1 MARVT
6 DVFVEGSVENIIFYR
21 RMGKSCARIKRSHI
35 NQTEATKKRGINF
48 GVAAR
53 ACKGLRSGLRK
64 VMPCP
69 TDRSM
74 QSRFAG
80 SIAKWLG
87 VSNPDELPSSDKV
100 PYVSTFEF
108 TTGGAFHGR
117 FKPAVTV
124 TRPENNLVTVSI
136 EAFVPTF
143 QISAPAGT
151 VSITLI
157 VSVAGCLLKNG
168 DATDSDT
175 HRIEIP
181 YNNVEIPAQTLQ
193 FHIPIPAQSL
203 TVTAARLIYN
213 EIKNNQ
219 LYPIENERFMA
230 AGIINARFDSY

>member
-21 RMGKSCARIKRSHI
+21 RMGKSCSRIKRSHI
-35 NQTEATKKRGINF
+35 KQTEATKMRGTNF
-48 GVAAR
+48 GIAAR
-53 ACKGLRSGLRK
+53 ACKGLRSGLLE
-64 VMPCP
+64 VTPCP

-80 SIAKWLG
+80 AIAKWLG
-87 VSNPDELPSSDKV
+87 VSNPDELPSTDEV

-108 TTGGAFHGR
+108 IKEGAFHGR
-117 FKPAVTV
+117 FKASLSV
-124 TRPENNLVTVSI
+124 TRPQDNLVMVSI
-136 EAFVPTF
+136 DAFVPSL

-151 VSITLI
+151 VSVTL
-157 VSVAGCLLKNG
+157 VLSVAGCLLKSG
-168 DATDSDT
+168 LATGSET

-181 YNNVEIPAQTLQ
+181 YNNIEIPVQTLQ
-193 FHIPIPAQSL
+193 FHIPIPAQTL

-219 LYPIENERFMA
+219 LYPIENTRFMPA
-230 AGIINARFDSY
+230 EIINGRYEK

>member
-6 DVFVEGSVENIIFYR
+6 DVFVEGSVENIIFYH

-35 NQTEATKKRGINF
+35 NQTEATKMRGTNF

-53 ACKGLRSGLRK
+53 ACKGLRSGLLN
-64 VMPCP
+64 VMPFP

-87 VSNPDELPSSDKV
+87 VSNPDELPSTDEV
-100 PYVSTFEF
+100 PYVSTFQFIKE
-108 TTGGAFHGR
+108 GAFHGR
-117 FKPAVTV
+117 FKAPLSV
-124 TRPENNLVTVSI
+124 TRPQDNLVMVSI
-136 EAFVPTF
+136 DAFVPSL

-151 VSITLI
+151 VSVTLI

-168 DATDSDT
+168 YETGSDT

-181 YNNVEIPAQTLQ
+181 YNNIEIPAQALQ
-193 FHIPIPAQSL
+193 FHVPIPAQSL

-219 LYPIENERFMA
+219 LYPMENTRFMPA
-230 AGIINARFDSY
+230 EIINGRYEK

>member
-1 MARVT
+1 MARVK

-21 RMGKSCARIKRSHI
+21 RMGKSCASIKRSHI
-35 NQTEATKKRGINF
+35 KQTEATKKRGTNF

-53 ACKGLRSGLRK
+53 ACKGLRSGMQK

-87 VSNPDELPSSDKV
+87 ISNPDELPSSDEV

-108 TTGGAFHGR
+108 ITGSAFHGR
-117 FKPAVTV
+117 FKAPLSV
-124 TRPENNLVTVSI
+124 TRREENQVTVSI
-136 EAFVPTF
+136 DAFVPSL

-151 VSITLI
+151 VSVTLI
-157 VSVAGCLLKNG
+157 LSVAGCLLKNG
-168 DATDSDT
+168 LPTGSDT

-181 YNNVEIPAQTLQ
+181 YNDIEILAQTLQ
-193 FHIPIPAQSL
+193 FHLPTPAQSF

-230 AGIINARFDSY
+230 AGIINARFDS